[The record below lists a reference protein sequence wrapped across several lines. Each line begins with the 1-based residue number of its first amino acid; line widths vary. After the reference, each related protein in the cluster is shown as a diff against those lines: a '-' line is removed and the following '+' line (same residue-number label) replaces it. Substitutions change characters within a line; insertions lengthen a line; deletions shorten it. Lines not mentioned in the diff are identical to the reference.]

1 MHAGGHTVTGS
12 DRSESALTKSLTENG
27 ISVSYIQDGSAI
39 SEDTELFVYSEAIPD
54 DSPERMKAKNM
65 KIKEQSYFEAL
76 GELTRGKQLIAICG
90 THGKSSTTAMA
101 TKVLID
107 AGLDPSVVIGT
118 KMFELNGKN
127 WRKGE
132 SDVWIVE
139 ACEYRKSFLHLDPKI
154 IILTN
159 VDGDHFDAF
168 KNIKTYEDAFKEFFA
183 KLPEDGIIITHASDT
198 EAKKVSDA
206 AKKKLID
213 ADKEPLPT
221 LRTPGLH
228 MRHNGQLVLALAKHL
243 KIETKTAMN
252 ALSTYH
258 GSWRRMEEKGIVLDD
273 VELIDDY
280 AHHPIEISATLNALK
295 EAHPDRRIV
304 CVFQPHTH
312 DRTITLWK
320 EFTKSFVDADL
331 VIIADVYDARPDIE
345 HDRVDMKKFVRDIEK
360 NSKKKTLEGHS
371 LEETLGLLKKELKP
385 HDLLLIMGAGT
396 VSHLSDVALF
406 Q

>member
-1 MHAGGHTVTGS
+1 MHAGGHTVAGS
-12 DRSESALTKSLTENG
+12 DRSESALTKYLNENG
-27 ISVSYIQDGSAI
+27 ISVSYVQDGSAI
-39 SEDTELFVYSEAIPD
+39 PEDTELFVYSEAIPED
-54 DSPERMKAKNM
+54 APERVKAKKM
-65 KIKEQSYFEAL
+65 KIKQQTYFEAL
-76 GELTRGKQLIAICG
+76 GELTRDKQLIAICG

-107 AGLDPSVVIGT
+107 AGLDPSVVVGT
-118 KMFELNGKN
+118 KMFELDGKN

-198 EAKKVSDA
+198 EAKKVA
-206 AKKKLID
+206 EATKRKVID

-258 GSWRRMEEKGIVLDD
+258 GSWRRMEEKGIILDD
-273 VELIDDY
+273 VELVDDY
-280 AHHPIEISATLNALK
+280 AHHPVEISATLNALK
-295 EAHPDRRIV
+295 EAHSDRRIV

-312 DRTITLWK
+312 DRTLTLWK
-320 EFTKSFVDADL
+320 EFAKSFVDADL
-331 VIIADVYDARPDIE
+331 VIIADVYDARPDTE

-360 NSKKKTLEGHS
+360 NSGKKTLEGYS

-385 HDLLLIMGAGT
+385 HDLLVIMGAGT
-396 VSHLSDVALF
+396 VSCLSEPSLF